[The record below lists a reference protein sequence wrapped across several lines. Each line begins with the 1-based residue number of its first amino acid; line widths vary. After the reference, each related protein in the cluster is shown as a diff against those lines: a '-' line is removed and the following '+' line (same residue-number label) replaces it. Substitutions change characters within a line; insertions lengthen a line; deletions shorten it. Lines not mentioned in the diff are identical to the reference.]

1 MRLLVAT
8 SNSGKVR
15 EIAAALGGLGF
26 EVVGVAEAGA
36 GAVPAPEETGTTFQ
50 ENALLKARYYHELTG
65 LLTVADDSGLEVDVL
80 GGRPGL
86 HSARYAATDA
96 ERIAKL
102 LAELDGVP
110 MRERTARF
118 VCAIALVGENLAETF
133 SGTCVGRIR
142 HTPVGANGFGFDP
155 VFTPDGETRSFAEM
169 SGDEKAAV
177 SHRGR
182 ALAALAEFVRGR

>member
-1 MRLLVAT
+1 MRLLAAT
-8 SNSGKVR
+8 SNRGKVR
-15 EIAAALGGLGF
+15 EIAAALAGLGF
-26 EVVGVAEAGA
+26 EVVDVNAAGA
-36 GAVPAPEETGTTFQ
+36 GDAPIPDETGTTFQ
-50 ENALLKARYYHELTG
+50 ENALLKARYYYELTG

-86 HSARYAATDA
+86 HSARYAQSDA

-102 LAELDGVP
+102 LAELNGVP

-133 SGTCVGRIR
+133 SGTCEGHIR
-142 HTPVGANGFGFDP
+142 HTPHGANGFGFDP
-155 VFTPDGETRSFAEM
+155 VFTPEGDTRTFAEM
-169 SGDEKAAV
+169 SSEEKAAV

-182 ALAALAEFVRGR
+182 ALAALAAFIRGR

>member
-1 MRLLVAT
+1 MRLLAAT
-8 SNSGKVR
+8 SNAGKAR
-15 EIAAALGGLGF
+15 EIAAALAGLGL
-26 EVVGVAEAGA
+26 EVVDVNEAGVGDA
-36 GAVPAPEETGTTFQ
+36 PVPDETGTTFH

-65 LLTVADDSGLEVDVL
+65 LLTVADDSGLEVDIL

-102 LAELDGVP
+102 LGELDGVP
-110 MRERTARF
+110 MQERTARF

-133 SGTCVGRIR
+133 TGTCEGRIR
-142 HTPVGANGFGFDP
+142 HTPHGTNGFGFDP
-155 VFTPDGETRSFAEM
+155 VFTPEGDTRTFAEM
-169 SGDEKAAV
+169 TRDEKEAV

>member
-1 MRLLVAT
+1 MRLLAAT
-8 SNSGKVR
+8 SNAGKAR
-15 EIAAALGGLGF
+15 EIAAALAGLGF
-26 EVVGVAEAGA
+26 EVVDVNEAGVGDA
-36 GAVPAPEETGTTFQ
+36 PVPEETGTTFH

-65 LLTVADDSGLEVDVL
+65 LLTVADDSGLEVAVL

-102 LAELDGVP
+102 LGELDGVP
-110 MRERTARF
+110 MQERTARF

-133 SGTCVGRIR
+133 TGTCEGRIR
-142 HTPVGANGFGFDP
+142 HTAHGRNGFGFDP
-155 VFTPDGETRSFAEM
+155 VFTPEGDTRTFAEM
-169 SGDEKAAV
+169 TRDEKEAV

-182 ALAALAEFVRGR
+182 ALAALANFVRGW